1 MPHPIPARPSL
12 LAALLV
18 AALAA
23 GPVPARADVVVT
35 TDGLVLEGDA
45 TTAPDGAVTVVT
57 DAGEVRLAAA
67 SVKSVT
73 EGEGPRAAWKRASLA
88 LKPGDV
94 EGRFRLA
101 LRCEAQGLLD
111 LAKAEYEAI
120 LRADP
125 DHAAARRALA
135 YEKVGADW
143 LPVDDARRRRGLVL
157 YEGKWLL
164 PAEAEAAARSAPPAA
179 AAPKAEAASLVPVP
193 DRVAAATALLT
204 DGDPKVRVY
213 ACDAIASLGDESA
226 LRPLILSATRD
237 QDPDVRRAAVVAATA
252 FGHDD
257 LAVPFVRA
265 LSSPHLGLV
274 ANAGRALAAIA
285 DPRSIVHVVKRISA
299 HGGSGRS
306 VVQTLTQVSYV
317 RDYDVEIAQASN
329 IANPQIGYLKEGNV
343 LDIKVIDAAIDKTVV
358 ETVLLDT
365 LNALEGTAFRSAD
378 EVKAW
383 YAAHAKELPDFPE
396 KPRSRRPK
404 TYAARAGLLER

>member
-1 MPHPIPARPSL
+1 MRT
-12 LAALLV
+12 AA
-18 AALAA
+18 AGESALA
-23 GPVPARADVVVT
+23 RA
-35 TDGLVLEGDA
+35 
-45 TTAPDGAVTVVT
+45 
-57 DAGEVRLAAA
+57 
-67 SVKSVT
+67 
-73 EGEGPRAAWKRASLA
+73 ASLA
-88 LKPGDV
+88 L
-94 EGRFRLA
+94 
-101 LRCEAQGLLD
+101 
-111 LAKAEYEAI
+111 
-120 LRADP
+120 
-125 DHAAARRALA
+125 
-135 YEKVGADW
+135 
-143 LPVDDARRRRGLVL
+143 
-157 YEGKWLL
+157 
-164 PAEAEAAARSAPPAA
+164 
-179 AAPKAEAASLVPVP
+179 ASVPVP

-343 LDIKVIDAAIDKTVV
+343 LDIKVIDAGIDKTVV
-358 ETVLLDT
+358 ETILLDT
-365 LNALEGTAFRSAD
+365 FNALAGTSLRSRE
-378 EVKAW
+378 EVLAW
-383 YAAHAKELPDFPE
+383 YATHGKELPDFPE
-396 KPRSRRPK
+396 APRPRRTK
-404 TYAARAGLLER
+404 TVSVRGAIDRDR